1 LKYREE
7 KLQLSIQIDAMV
19 GAKQAEDMK
28 EMGIQLF
35 IIDALTKLGDKK
47 AGEALRFEVRHGELE
62 SQRAATSALGR
73 LQSDWPIP
81 ILVRITHSYQIA

>member
-28 EMGIQLF
+28 EMGI
-35 IIDALTKLGDKK
+35 
-47 AGEALRFEVRHGELE
+47 
-62 SQRAATSALGR
+62 
-73 LQSDWPIP
+73 
-81 ILVRITHSYQIA
+81 